1 MTPTRRE
8 FLKTGAAAAGVLGLG
23 LSACSPEPEEAAVR
37 PLSILILGGTGFI
50 GPHMVR
56 YARARGHTITLFN
69 RGRTNTHLFPD
80 VEKLKGDRDGDLS
93 ALEGRTWDVV
103 IDNSGFVP
111 RLVRDSA
118 ELLHGSVDRYIYVS
132 SVSAYADFETPGFDE
147 DYTLGTMEDNT
158 VEEITGA
165 TYGPLKVL
173 CEQVVQ
179 EVFGTAATIVRPHY
193 IVGPGDSSDRW
204 TYWPVRVA
212 EGGEVAVPGAPT
224 DPIQFIDARDLTG
237 WMIRLAEDSVGGVFN
252 GVGPEHPL
260 TMEAML
266 AVARD
271 ASGSDAT
278 FTWMDADFLSEQ
290 NASFPIWSPA
300 TGETAGLHQTSGARA
315 QGAGL
320 TYRPLAETIRD
331 TLAWWRGQDDER
343 RSQMRAGFRMPPDVP
358 AGPTAMEAMMA
369 GEVSLIERWRPR
381 TRGRLSR
388 RVLRGHLDRRPVRG

>member
-23 LSACSPEPEEAAVR
+23 LSACSQEPEEGQGR

-56 YARARGHTITLFN
+56 YAQARGHTITLFN

-80 VEKLKGDRDGDLS
+80 VEKLKGDRDGDLV
-93 ALEGRTWDVV
+93 ALEGRAWDVV
-103 IDNSGFVP
+103 IDNSGYVP

-118 ELLHGSVDRYIYVS
+118 ELLHGSVSWYIYVS

-147 DYTLGTMEDNT
+147 DYPLATMDDVT

-173 CEQVVQ
+173 SEQVVQ
-179 EVFGTAATIVRPHY
+179 EVFGAAATIIRPHY

-212 EGGEVAVPGAPT
+212 EGGEVAVPGAPN

-237 WMIRLAEDSVGGVFN
+237 WMIRMAEHRVGGVFN
-252 GVGPEHPL
+252 GVGPEYLL
-260 TMEAML
+260 TMETML
-266 AVARD
+266 AAART
-271 ASGSDAT
+271 AAGSDAT
-278 FTWMDADFLSEQ
+278 FTWMDADFLSAQ

-300 TGETAGLHQTSGARA
+300 TGATAGLHRTSGARA
-315 QGAGL
+315 RQAGL
-320 TYRPLAETIRD
+320 TYRPVATTLRD
-331 TLAWWRGQDDER
+331 TLAWWREQDDER

-358 AGPTAMEAMMA
+358 SGPTSIEAMMA
-369 GEVSLIERWRPR
+369 GEVSLIERWRAR
-381 TRGRLSR
+381 SG
-388 RVLRGHLDRRPVRG
+388 

>member
-8 FLKTGAAAAGVLGLG
+8 FLKTGAAAAGVLGIG
-23 LSACSPEPEEAAVR
+23 LSACAPDAEEAAAAAAEAAAR
-37 PLSILILGGTGFI
+37 TLSILILGGTGFI

-56 YARARGHTITLFN
+56 YAQARGHTLTLFN
-69 RGRTNTHLFPD
+69 RGRTNTHLFPE
-80 VEKLKGDRDGDLS
+80 VEKLKGDRDGDLV

-103 IDNSGFVP
+103 IDNSGYVP

-118 ELLHGSVDRYIYVS
+118 ELLHGSVGRYIYVS

-147 DYTLGTMEDNT
+147 DYPLATIDDVT

-173 CEQVVQ
+173 SEQVVQ
-179 EVFGTAATIVRPHY
+179 EVFGTGATIVRPHY

-212 EGGEVAVPGAPT
+212 EGGEVAVPGTPA

-237 WMIRLAEDSVGGVFN
+237 WMVRLAENDVGGVFN
-252 GVGPEHPL
+252 GVGPEQPL
-260 TMEAML
+260 TVEAL
-266 AVARD
+266 LTAARD
-271 ASGSDAT
+271 AAGSDAT
-278 FTWMDADFLSEQ
+278 FTWIDADFLGER

-300 TGETAGLHQTSGARA
+300 TGETAGMHRTSSARA
-315 QGAGL
+315 RQAGL
-320 TYRPLAETIRD
+320 IYRPLDETIRD
-331 TLAWWRGQDDER
+331 TLAWWREQDEER

-358 AGPTAMEAMMA
+358 RGPTSMDAMMA
-369 GEVSLIERWRPR
+369 GEVSLIERWRAQS
-381 TRGRLSR
+381 G
-388 RVLRGHLDRRPVRG
+388 